1 MPLCFGRLSTNRS
14 ALHQRCTSGA
24 GIGRN
29 PARGMK
35 LLHPYGGLRVS
46 VVYRVPG
53 GLNNLNDL
61 NDLNGLNGLNGLNE
75 QHSLPTVW
83 KLDEGL
89 VSGDRRAKRE
99 KLETEPKIRKWF
111 QDLTRL
117 RI

>member
-1 MPLCFGRLSTNRS
+1 
-14 ALHQRCTSGA
+14 
-24 GIGRN
+24 
-29 PARGMK
+29 MK
-35 LLHPYGGLRVS
+35 LLPPYGGLKVS
-46 VVYRVPG
+46 VVYRVPDG
-53 GLNNLNDL
+53 LNDL
-61 NDLNGLNGLNGLNE
+61 NSLNCLNE

-89 VSGDRRAKRE
+89 VSGDRRANRE